1 MGLRDFARSLV
12 PGNDRALAVELQ
24 HRTEQRDRERKAKQE
39 RQREAERV
47 RNARAHKQRLAQ
59 KGSGA
64 RLF

>member
-12 PGNDRALAVELQ
+12 PGNDGALAVELQ
-24 HRTEQRDRERKAKQE
+24 HRAEEKERARKAKQE
-39 RQREAERV
+39 REREAERA
-47 RNARAHKQRLAQ
+47 RRARASKQRLAR